1 VDKPVRVPIF
11 PIRINGIVPRSV
23 PSIITMR
30 AVEYVISGTNSIP
43 VNTVV
48 TTTLDPS
55 QRKKVENK
63 LIVLSFAE
71 IGLMLS

>member
-1 VDKPVRVPIF
+1 M
-11 PIRINGIVPRSV
+11 
-23 PSIITMR
+23 ITMR